1 MVLCHQGHFA
11 EALLWFV
18 RFQLICSE
26 LLLMPCHTEPFR
38 GKLRLFLGASQ
49 LVMDLSPQQR
59 GNKRRLSPLSIGEVP
74 GDVFHLRLFE
84 LGVSLMS
91 VKFLSRVIRT
101 GSVGSGLCPG
111 EFQTPPQPQ
120 CVLMS

>member
-1 MVLCHQGHFA
+1 MLLCHQGHLA

-26 LLLMPCHTEPFR
+26 LLLMPCHAGPFR

-59 GNKRRLSPLSIGEVP
+59 GNKWRLSPLSIGEVP
-74 GDVFHLRLFE
+74 GDAFHLRLFE
-84 LGVSLMS
+84 LGIALMS
-91 VKFLSRVIRT
+91 VKFLPRVI
-101 GSVGSGLCPG
+101 GAPS
-111 EFQTPPQPQ
+111 QPR

>member
-1 MVLCHQGHFA
+1 M
-11 EALLWFV
+11 FV
-18 RFQLICSE
+18 PGSLSV
-26 LLLMPCHTEPFR
+26 
-38 GKLRLFLGASQ
+38 GN
-49 LVMDLSPQQR
+49 DLSPQQR

-74 GDVFHLRLFE
+74 GDAFHLRLFE
-84 LGVSLMS
+84 LGIALMS

-111 EFQTPPQPQ
+111 EFQTPSRPR